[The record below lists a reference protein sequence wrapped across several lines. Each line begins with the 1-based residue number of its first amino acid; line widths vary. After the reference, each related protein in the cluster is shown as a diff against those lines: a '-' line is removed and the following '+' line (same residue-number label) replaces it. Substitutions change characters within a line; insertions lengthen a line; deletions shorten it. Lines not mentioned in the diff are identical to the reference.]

1 MIDIQVHRFRIGIFN
16 LTKCKRTG
24 FSALKK
30 TNFADKKPCRFQLLL
45 IFFSIFSMILIADRQ
60 IKKCTFSSVDR
71 SFDMMYKDESV
82 WSNFT
87 GNFFAR
93 YVYGN
98 ISNSAK
104 GLKAYHVNIR
114 SLKNKIGE
122 IKKYNRKFKTTYPW
136 MF

>member
-1 MIDIQVHRFRIGIFN
+1 
-16 LTKCKRTG
+16 
-24 FSALKK
+24 
-30 TNFADKKPCRFQLLL
+30 
-45 IFFSIFSMILIADRQ
+45 MILIADRQ

-82 WSNFT
+82 WSSFT

-93 YVYGN
+93 YVHGN

-122 IKKYNRKFKTTYPW
+122 IKNITES
-136 MF
+136 